1 MFIYVNVGSFLST
14 TYALLTTDILDYLQL
29 GPENITHYLHRKGQ
43 PVRTSGED
51 IRWLPSISP
60 TLNSPPLGQIA
71 GFTNLRLNQQSL
83 VLRDLENSSGCKSRS
98 GRDITGVREPEWA
111 HARPWEF
118 PAGGAQ
124 NKRSTPKGHLRT
136 TQGEI
141 LLRCSVTF
149 SGF

>member
-1 MFIYVNVGSFLST
+1 MFIYVNVGLFLST

-29 GPENITHYLHRKGQ
+29 GPENIIHYLHR
-43 PVRTSGED
+43 RGENFL
-51 IRWLPSISP
+51 WLLSISP

-71 GFTNLRLNQQSL
+71 GFTNLRLNQQCL

-98 GRDITGVREPEWA
+98 GRDVTGVWEPEWA